1 MPEEPQPEDPPPDE
15 PWLEGLGDGA
25 AGGRWL
31 LRYASSAFADR
42 WREIATSPADRD
54 GAGATDG
61 RLGGGLAGRAYP
73 PLVDGVRGEE
83 NDDPPEERE
92 EEVEGR
98 E

>member
-1 MPEEPQPEDPPPDE
+1 M
-15 PWLEGLGDGA
+15 
-25 AGGRWL
+25 
-31 LRYASSAFADR
+31 
-42 WREIATSPADRD
+42 DRD

-92 EEVEGR
+92 EEVDGR